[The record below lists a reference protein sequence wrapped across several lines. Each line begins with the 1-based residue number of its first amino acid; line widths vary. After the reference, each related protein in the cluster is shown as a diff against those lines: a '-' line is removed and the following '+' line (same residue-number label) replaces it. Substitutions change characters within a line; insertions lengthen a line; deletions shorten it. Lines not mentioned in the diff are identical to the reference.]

1 MKTTSDNGE
10 AFGAAVFQSYENA
23 FIESRR
29 DPATRAAWDFMLST
43 LVNNNVDEYTAA
55 LALHHALQQNV
66 RPTLRE
72 TLAYVSGQFQ
82 YQNGCKS

>member
-1 MKTTSDNGE
+1 MKTNNE
-10 AFGAAVFQSYENA
+10 EEFGAAVFQSYERA

-43 LVNNNVDEYTAA
+43 VVDNHVDEYTAA
-55 LALHHALQQNV
+55 LALHNALAQHV

-72 TLAYVSGQFQ
+72 ILAFVAGKIQFQ
-82 YQNGCKS
+82 YQGCKS